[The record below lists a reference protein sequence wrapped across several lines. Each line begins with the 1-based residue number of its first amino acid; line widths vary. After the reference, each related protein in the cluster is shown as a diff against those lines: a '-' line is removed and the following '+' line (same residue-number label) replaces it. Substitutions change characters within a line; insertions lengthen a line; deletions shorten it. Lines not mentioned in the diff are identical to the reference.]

1 MAVTVRIPVA
11 LRRQTGGLATVQA
24 LGDTVAEVLVDLRR
38 QFPGLGDLLFDE
50 DGSVKG
56 FVNIYVDGD
65 DIRYRNGLDTRVGDE
80 TEMMLLPAAAGGE

>member
-1 MAVTVRIPVA
+1 MSIVFRQIAWPTVSLARE
-11 LRRQTGGLATVQA
+11 RGGLQV
-24 LGDTVAEVLVDLRR
+24 
-38 QFPGLGDLLFDE
+38 GDLLFDE